1 MIRSLERKGIL
12 LKGTTKETISQE
24 GELLSKI
31 LGLLMRVGLPLMK
44 NALTRLAKSILIPLE
59 LTATASATDP
69 AIQKK
74 IYESAMTTLRISNK
88 KMKDIMEIDKRLEE
102 SGLLNIKV

>member
-1 MIRSLERKGIL
+1 M
-12 LKGTTKETISQE
+12 KGTTKETISQE

-74 IYESAMTTLRISNK
+74 IYELAMTTLRISNK